1 MTAMTNPS
9 ERSSPPGGVTA
20 PGGQESSP
28 DQQQTGQGRR
38 SITLTVPS
46 LPSLDRVAS
55 GALNAAL
62 LPVAVARQV
71 LPAKRGL
78 PLYVG
83 LGVLGAAD
91 VIEWPV
97 AIGIG
102 VGYAVLRRGEG
113 VLAGPPRPQDQARPS
128 FGSEAA
134 A

>member
-9 ERSSPPGGVTA
+9 EHSSVPGEGPA
-20 PGGQESSP
+20 LGGQGVSP
-28 DQQQTGQGRR
+28 DQQESGRSQR

-46 LPSLDRVAS
+46 LDRVAN

-102 VGYAVLRRGEG
+102 LGYAVLRRGGG
-113 VLAGPPRPQDQARPS
+113 VLAGPPGAPEHTSPR
-128 FGSEAA
+128 FGTEAA

>member
-1 MTAMTNPS
+1 MTNPDD
-9 ERSSPPGGVTA
+9 RSSPPGEDTA
-20 PGGQESSP
+20 PGGQEVP
-28 DQQQTGQGRR
+28 PGQQESGRSQR
-38 SITLTVPS
+38 TITLTV
-46 LPSLDRVAS
+46 PSLDRVAS

-102 VGYAVLRRGEG
+102 LGYAVLRRSGG
-113 VLAGPPRPQDQARPS
+113 VLTGPPGPADHTTPR

>member
-1 MTAMTNPS
+1 MTNPS
-9 ERSSPPGGVTA
+9 EHSSAPVDETA
-20 PGGQESSP
+20 PGGPETSP
-28 DQQQTGQGRR
+28 DQRESRR
-38 SITLTVPS
+38 SRRTITFTV
-46 LPSLDRVAS
+46 PSLDRVAN

-83 LGVLGAAD
+83 LGVLGATD

-102 VGYAVLRRGEG
+102 IGYAVLRRSGG
-113 VLAGPPRPQDQARPS
+113 VLAGPPRTSEQAPPAPR